1 VNPSFIV
8 QGRPVD
14 DAELAILRQWVTERT
29 DWSRWQ
35 LSRALAARW
44 DWKNAAGQL
53 KDMAA
58 RTLLLKLEQRRL
70 IALPPRRQVPTNRMR
85 HHKQRLV
92 WNQTPIETELR
103 SLEPLAITEVSGQAQ
118 ARAEV
123 ASALDQFHYL
133 GFGGTV
139 GENLQYVVRD
149 VQSRPLAFLVFGAAA
164 WKCQDRD
171 RFIGWTAEQRKAN
184 LGLITNNT
192 RFLIVPWVK
201 VKYLASRVLAGV
213 TARLGRD
220 WQAKY
225 GHRVILTETFV
236 ERERFQGTAYRAA
249 NWKRVGM
256 TTGRTR
262 QDRYTSIQAPLKD
275 IYLYPLQ
282 ADFQEV
288 LSR

>member
-1 VNPSFIV
+1 
-8 QGRPVD
+8 
-14 DAELAILRQWVTERT
+14 
-29 DWSRWQ
+29 
-35 LSRALAARW
+35 
-44 DWKNAAGQL
+44 
-53 KDMAA
+53 
-58 RTLLLKLEQRRL
+58 
-70 IALPPRRQVPTNRMR
+70 
-85 HHKQRLV
+85 
-92 WNQTPIETELR
+92 
-103 SLEPLAITEVSGQAQ
+103 
-118 ARAEV
+118 
-123 ASALDQFHYL
+123 
-133 GFGGTV
+133 
-139 GENLQYVVRD
+139 
-149 VQSRPLAFLVFGAAA
+149 
-164 WKCQDRD
+164 
-171 RFIGWTAEQRKAN
+171 
-184 LGLITNNT
+184 
-192 RFLIVPWVK
+192 VK

-236 ERERFQGTAYRAA
+236 DRERFQGTAYRAA